1 MSDNDLI
8 REWNNLINRKYNH
21 EEITIEDINNFDDKV
36 QLAYKNNDITC
47 NQYFKYAEI
56 ICYLSDTN
64 N

>member
-8 REWNNLINRKYNH
+8 LEWNNLINRKHNH
-21 EEITIEDINNFDDKV
+21 EELTIEDINNFGDKV
-36 QLAYKNNDITC
+36 QLAYKNKDISS